1 MYSLCHCVR
10 FFEIGRLPNGYCG
23 CAARPPSSS
32 PADSVFGPP
41 ISKKLTQLTQIFE
54 KTSFFLCKSSTYLA
68 QILCQNAKI
77 TDTNRHKAAQKL
89 TQEKKLTAQKRSCSL
104 GYPRPDEEK

>member
-1 MYSLCHCVR
+1 MGFVGALRV
-10 FFEIGRLPNGYCG
+10 
-23 CAARPPSSS
+23 PPSL
-32 PADSVFGPP
+32 PCRLRFRTPYL
-41 ISKKLTQLTQIFE
+41 KKLTQLTQIFE

-89 TQEKKLTAQKRSCSL
+89 TQEKKLTAQKRSGSL